1 MTILTKLLSAKDM
14 QVIYSPDIIVD
25 PAVQEQ
31 VGSLDSKI
39 LKVLGCSKQNSL
51 GSHETHFICGSL
63 STRHRAC
70 HTFWLVNKEKLLKR
84 TWEFTE
90 LIQRWGDPEWKSAA
104 WWACPMLAVYRLQ
117 LPFLLWGNYHHL

>member
-63 STRHRAC
+63 STGHRAC

-90 LIQRWGDPEWKSAA
+90 LIQRWGDLEWKSAA